1 MSLGRRAVRGTVWV
15 GASSWVNRLML
26 LVVLAVLAQR
36 LSPREFGVLSVLGLA
51 RNALVIFAGFGFA
64 DAIVYQRDRIREA
77 ARTAFT
83 VTVVLGVLFGI
94 ALLPVAPAV
103 AAFFR
108 VPEATG
114 PIRAYAIAIAVGTAG
129 RVPLAM
135 LTRELAFGRRFIPE
149 AVGSIAGGLVTVGA
163 AFGGAGVWSIV
174 VGDIVREVL
183 VFVLVFLVLPERF
196 GFGWNRGLM
205 AGMWRYARHSL
216 TSEVFEF
223 ALQNVDYVLV
233 GRLLGPVAL
242 GYYTLAFRVAILPFL
257 IVTYVLGGVSFPF
270 YARAVPDLERVRDA
284 LRATLRLGM
293 AATVLLAGGLIFLA
307 PSLQVLGAQWE
318 PSVAIARAL
327 GLYVCLRSA
336 AHFMTPLLAATG
348 HPGADAR
355 LRACWFVLLAGA
367 IVLVAPEGI
376 TAVGVAQAVVAGVLL
391 VAYTE
396 ASRRLVGVRPGVVAA
411 ILSRLA
417 VAAALGGAVVL
428 GLRTLGGVWA
438 ADTTWPTLLLLGAS
452 FTLAY
457 TLAASLLMPAL
468 RADLRRLRA
477 HLTPR

>member
-114 PIRAYAIAIAVGTAG
+114 PIRAYALAIAVGTAG

-163 AFGGAGVWSIV
+163 AFGGAGVWSVV

-457 TLAASLLMPAL
+457 TLAASLLLPAL